1 MAVIQGQGVKILLAE
16 RISRRHT
23 FIHDEGYCAGPGH
36 LSYEQSE
43 IDTEQATVD
52 SEIEPGTWQE
62 LYEIGRQGNG

>member
-1 MAVIQGQGVKILLAE
+1 LSVD

-23 FIHDEGYCAGPGH
+23 LIHDEGYCAGPGH

-52 SEIEPGTWQE
+52 DEIEPGTWQD
-62 LYEIGRQGNG
+62 LYEIGRQSKKRQRLKRSGRD